1 MKTKQN
7 FSVDAEVAEE
17 LARVNKTTKIAKSVI
32 LNMTLKFGLE
42 DIKRLNYNFTQ
53 YIKEREV
60 K

>member
-7 FSVDAEVAEE
+7 FSVDKEVAEE
-17 LARVNKTTKIAKSVI
+17 LARVNKATKIAKSVI

-42 DIKRLNYNFTQ
+42 DIKKLNYNFTQ
-53 YIKEREV
+53 YIREREV

>member
-7 FSVDAEVAEE
+7 FSIDREVAEE
-17 LARVNKTTKIAKSVI
+17 LSRVNKTTKIAKSVI

-42 DIKRLNYNFTQ
+42 DIKRLNDNFTQ